1 MKKYFWIVLL
11 LPLAGCF
18 FTQDRLG
25 GPDPNLKPYG
35 AHWIKD
41 GMTRESRRN
50 DSWTCGAANT
60 VIAADSVV
68 FSKEQIAAAK
78 LPSDKDEFFGSNERL
93 TKQWGIC
100 MKSKGYT
107 YLDQCDAR
115 CLYP

>member
-1 MKKYFWIVLL
+1 MKFFSYMVFLI
-11 LPLAGCF
+11 AMSGCF

-25 GPDPNLKPYG
+25 RPDPNLKPYG

-41 GMTRESRRN
+41 GMTRENRRN

-60 VIAADSVV
+60 VIAADGVV
-68 FSKEQIAAAK
+68 FSKEQLAAAK
-78 LPSDKDEFFGSNERL
+78 LPTDQDDFFSSNERL

-100 MKSKGYT
+100 MNSKGYT

-115 CLYP
+115 CLHP